1 MLEENIAVLVGAA
14 HHGALGVEG
23 ALAEGLHGVH
33 VHHVGQILVV
43 PDGDLL
49 DLVGGTEAVEE
60 VHERTRP
67 LMAARWATA
76 PRSMT
81 SWGLD
86 SHSMAKPVWRQAMTS
101 EWSPKMFS
109 AWVAT
114 VRADT

>member
-1 MLEENIAVLVGAA
+1 MSPFSWEPRITGRS
-14 HHGALGVEG
+14 
-23 ALAEGLHGVH
+23 GLRARLRKASTASMSTMSARSSLS
-33 VHHVGQILVV
+33 QMAIFWISW
-43 PDGDLL
+43 
-49 DLVGGTEAVEE
+49 E
-60 VHERTRP
+60 VRKPSKKLIKGTRP